1 METERRDVMHSP
13 DGEGKTL
20 WIVGTDLVTFKA
32 TGEDPDGAYAL
43 FDSLV
48 LPGGGPP
55 RPTST
60 TARSR
65 ASTCWRAS
73 SSSWRGTIG

>member
-32 TGEDPDGAYAL
+32 TGEDTDGAYAL

-48 LPGGGPP
+48 LPGAGH

-60 TARSR
+60 TARPR